1 MNSDLVGKRVLITGG
16 TKGIGRATAVD
27 LAQAGA
33 RVVVCHRNDDFSAA
47 RLVEELAGS
56 GDQHAVIR
64 ADVTDESQLQTLA
77 DQVRRGLG
85 GLDAVVNNAGVDG
98 HMRLEDLDVE
108 EWYRVLNVNV
118 TAYYLVVR
126 AVLPLLADPSSVVN
140 IGASVALRGRQNGS
154 HYTASKAAVHGL
166 TRSMAKEFGPRGVRV
181 NLVAPGVIDKGEDD
195 LPPQVAKT
203 IVSMTALGRLGDCSD
218 VANAV
223 AFLISDKSRYISG
236 CTLHVDGGM

>member
-1 MNSDLVGKRVLITGG
+1 MNSDLVGKRVMITGG

-27 LAQAGA
+27 LARSGA
-33 RVVVCHRNDDFSAA
+33 RIVACHRTDDSSAA
-47 RLVEELAGS
+47 TLAEELARS
-56 GDQHAVIR
+56 GEQHAVIR
-64 ADVTDESQLQTLA
+64 ADVTDESQVQTLA
-77 DQVRRGLG
+77 DQVRGVLG

-98 HMRLEDLDVE
+98 HARLEDLDVA

-118 TAYYLVVR
+118 TASYLVVR
-126 AVLPLLADPSSVVN
+126 AMLPLLGNPSSVVN
-140 IGASVALRGRQNGS
+140 IGASVALRGRPDGS

-195 LPPQVAKT
+195 LPPQVAKV

-236 CTLHVDGGM
+236 STLHVDGGM

>member
-1 MNSDLVGKRVLITGG
+1 MNSELVGKRVMITGG

-27 LAQAGA
+27 LARSGA
-33 RVVVCHRNDDFSAA
+33 RVVACHRTDDSSATTLA
-47 RLVEELAGS
+47 EELARS
-56 GDQHAVIR
+56 GEQHAVIR
-64 ADVTDESQLQTLA
+64 ADVADESQVQTLA
-77 DQVRRGLG
+77 DQVRGVLG

-98 HMRLEDLDVE
+98 HARLEDLDVE

-126 AVLPLLADPSSVVN
+126 AMLPLLADPSSVVN
-140 IGASVALRGRQNGS
+140 IGASVALRGRPDGS

-195 LPPQVAKT
+195 LPPQVARA

-236 CTLHVDGGM
+236 STLHVDGGM